1 VTLQDLVSEIRQS
14 AAQRLLADRDLT
26 IEDVAMLLG
35 FADPSGFRR
44 AYRRWF
50 GHDLR
55 RSPA

>member
-1 VTLQDLVSEIRQS
+1 
-14 AAQRLLADRDLT
+14 
-26 IEDVAMLLG
+26 MLLG

-55 RSPA
+55 RSPANVQASPQT